1 MVEVAADDATQ
12 CFTIEEL
19 RQLQQVVLHARN
31 SGRGTNMDGLVTD
44 IARAPAGFTGLLRRS
59 LAEADA
65 SPSRAQEE
73 VAFSLEALGLEVVH
87 EFVIPDGL
95 SVDVALKPLRWRV
108 AVEFDGPRHYFRN
121 EKRLPTGR
129 TNFKVRLLRALG
141 WRVLHVPYFDWARL
155 PDEKAR
161 QNYLKTGLAAI
172 VKSARKASK
181 VEAVSADEDD
191 RDEFSALKVAEL
203 RRLCEA
209 RGLESRVKR
218 GLDARATLIERL
230 RAQKSSSSEEGG
242 G

>member
-1 MVEVAADDATQ
+1 
-12 CFTIEEL
+12 
-19 RQLQQVVLHARN
+19 
-31 SGRGTNMDGLVTD
+31 
-44 IARAPAGFTGLLRRS
+44 
-59 LAEADA
+59 
-65 SPSRAQEE
+65 
-73 VAFSLEALGLEVVH
+73 LEALGLEVVH

-181 VEAVSADEDD
+181 VEVVSEDD